1 MKGNNKILIVIIV
14 AVLLVGI
21 AGTFVVF
28 TRSKGSEQVVT
39 NPAAVE
45 EALVTDSEKLTIE
58 VQEAADPT
66 QSEVV
71 DEQIIPTPRSGL
83 ESTNPA
89 TVNLTSGEIQLVEVF
104 AFW

>member
-1 MKGNNKILIVIIV
+1 MRGNNKILIVIIV

-21 AGTFVVF
+21 AGAFVVF
-28 TRSKGSEQVVT
+28 PRSKGSEQVVT
-39 NPAAVE
+39 NPAIVE
-45 EALVTDSEKLTIE
+45 EAVVTDSEVLATE
-58 VQEAADPT
+58 VQETADPT

>member
-1 MKGNNKILIVIIV
+1 MRENSKILIVIIV

-21 AGTFVVF
+21 AGAFVVF
-28 TRSKGSEQVVT
+28 PRSKGSEQVET
-39 NPAAVE
+39 NPAIVE
-45 EALVTDSEKLTIE
+45 EAVVTDSEVLATE
-58 VQEAADPT
+58 VQETADPT

>member
-1 MKGNNKILIVIIV
+1 MRENSKILIVIIV

-21 AGTFVVF
+21 AGAFVVF
-28 TRSKGSEQVVT
+28 PRSKGSEQVVT

-45 EALVTDSEKLTIE
+45 EAVVTDSEILAIE

-71 DEQIIPTPRSGL
+71 EDQIIPTLRVGL
-83 ESTNPA
+83 ESTKPA
-89 TVNLTSGEIQLVEVF
+89 TVNLASGEIQLVEVF

>member
-1 MKGNNKILIVIIV
+1 MRGNNKILIVIIV
-14 AVLLVGI
+14 AVLLMGI
-21 AGTFVVF
+21 AGVFVVF
-28 TRSKGSEQVVT
+28 PRSKGSEQVVT
-39 NPAAVE
+39 NPVLVKEAV
-45 EALVTDSEKLTIE
+45 VTDSEKLTIE

>member
-1 MKGNNKILIVIIV
+1 MRGNNKILIVIIV

-21 AGTFVVF
+21 AGAFVVF
-28 TRSKGSEQVVT
+28 PRSKGSEQVGTKLAV
-39 NPAAVE
+39 VE
-45 EALVTDSEKLTIE
+45 EAVVTDSEILAIE

-66 QSEVV
+66 QSEIV